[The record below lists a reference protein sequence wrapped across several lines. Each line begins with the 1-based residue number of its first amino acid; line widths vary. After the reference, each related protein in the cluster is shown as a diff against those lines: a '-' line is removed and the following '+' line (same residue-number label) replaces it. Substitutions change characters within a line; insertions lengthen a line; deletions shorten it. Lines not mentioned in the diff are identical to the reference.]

1 MGHWVTFKVMST
13 HNLSM
18 RSVDDSIVTEVT
30 TNHKGR
36 TFYPLYPMSSEG
48 TNKIPDSYLMNEG
61 YGKTTSERHNF
72 IQSDIPFEK
81 NIFTTRIAYSDI
93 NPITSISNNFRVF
106 RQGHYRDYS
115 NQYGELVKLVP
126 FGSNL
131 VCVMEHGIGIVSV
144 NEKAIAA

>member
-1 MGHWVTFKVMST
+1 
-13 HNLSM
+13 
-18 RSVDDSIVTEVT
+18 
-30 TNHKGR
+30 
-36 TFYPLYPMSSEG
+36 
-48 TNKIPDSYLMNEG
+48 MNEG